1 MPRKYVCPKCHT
13 QVKEKC
19 NDDGIECEV
28 CRKWYHFSC
37 SDLSD
42 QQFNILCTEKS
53 LEWICTRCQDDECPK
68 CERIFRHEK
77 RLTCSSCKFD
87 YHPRCQGLN
96 IKSCE
101 KIDLKNGS
109 AILVIILLFPSI
121 PLLLINLKFYLLIL
135 SALIST
141 TIN

>member
-1 MPRKYVCPKCHT
+1 MPRKYVCLKFHT

-42 QQFNILCTEKS
+42 QQFNKLCTEKS

-87 YHPRCQGLN
+87 YHPRCKGLN

-101 KIDLKNGS
+101 KIDLKKWFCNTFNNFTFPFNTI
-109 AILVIILLFPSI
+109 APNILEALS
-121 PLLLINLKFYLLIL
+121 LIL